1 MNTIPPAP
9 EPVPQQATRPE
20 PAIAKPGL
28 LVRLF
33 GYKPGTLVQTEQFVH
48 WVGTALLF
56 MAIVTA
62 LTLLGFAQMRG
73 AVALFVF
80 APFFLITLA
89 GALVWFFIRRRMV
102 SRHHVL
108 RFQRAV
114 YVLTFPA
121 ALYVGLAGGVLLN
134 VYTDK
139 FLALILFWQGTVG
152 FTLVSLTG
160 RNALQYGMRVTLALL
175 PTVLL
180 LLQTGEPRL
189 TALAILVYL
198 SLCLATLVQLDM
210 SDTSRRH
217 RKMVL
222 ESAKARDRSAAH
234 LSRYLSATRDF
245 IWSIDAGGRRARLP
259 AALFDETQIGVG
271 AHGGGMGLHAFET
284 QRLLARLSQSS
295 RMALRKAFFAGIAFS
310 DLQIKITHK
319 DGQTRWY
326 SLSGAPDHDRNGLFA
341 GFSGMAI
348 DISAAIHARQK
359 INIYTERLEDR
370 VAARTQ
376 ALTTALAEE
385 ETARAAQAHR
395 TRAEQAFFAA
405 LLDRLTEDTAS
416 GKNSAAD
423 TIGPAL
429 LDLGRGVLALTAAK
443 KPPMRAAPPQALRRE
458 TPGDQLFYIDDM
470 IRTALLADRAR
481 CLADG
486 VTLKID
492 RLCGEQVFA
501 NPDIW
506 SLALR
511 LVVHSL
517 VNTSAIT
524 APPTAT
530 RVLNLGLALARTD
543 EGVVITIAPRFDR
556 DHGPVTPAKKQAS
569 PLQSAAIQPGTSDI
583 TDVIRTLT
591 HGLTSSTLSPEMGN
605 MALLLA
611 TALLDGQG
619 GQLRGVSPG
628 VIDLVIPRVRLMAR
642 LIA

>member
-198 SLCLATLVQLDM
+198 SLCLAT
-210 SDTSRRH
+210 
-217 RKMVL
+217 
-222 ESAKARDRSAAH
+222 
-234 LSRYLSATRDF
+234 
-245 IWSIDAGGRRARLP
+245 
-259 AALFDETQIGVG
+259 
-271 AHGGGMGLHAFET
+271 
-284 QRLLARLSQSS
+284 
-295 RMALRKAFFAGIAFS
+295 
-310 DLQIKITHK
+310 
-319 DGQTRWY
+319 
-326 SLSGAPDHDRNGLFA
+326 
-341 GFSGMAI
+341 
-348 DISAAIHARQK
+348 
-359 INIYTERLEDR
+359 
-370 VAARTQ
+370 
-376 ALTTALAEE
+376 
-385 ETARAAQAHR
+385 
-395 TRAEQAFFAA
+395 
-405 LLDRLTEDTAS
+405 
-416 GKNSAAD
+416 
-423 TIGPAL
+423 
-429 LDLGRGVLALTAAK
+429 
-443 KPPMRAAPPQALRRE
+443 
-458 TPGDQLFYIDDM
+458 
-470 IRTALLADRAR
+470 
-481 CLADG
+481 
-486 VTLKID
+486 
-492 RLCGEQVFA
+492 
-501 NPDIW
+501 
-506 SLALR
+506 
-511 LVVHSL
+511 
-517 VNTSAIT
+517 
-524 APPTAT
+524 
-530 RVLNLGLALARTD
+530 
-543 EGVVITIAPRFDR
+543 
-556 DHGPVTPAKKQAS
+556 
-569 PLQSAAIQPGTSDI
+569 
-583 TDVIRTLT
+583 
-591 HGLTSSTLSPEMGN
+591 
-605 MALLLA
+605 
-611 TALLDGQG
+611 
-619 GQLRGVSPG
+619 
-628 VIDLVIPRVRLMAR
+628 
-642 LIA
+642 